1 MHHTKTFIVLLVGLC
16 VCPSIL
22 NAQTKP
28 INRSQEAQVT
38 CVVDLEPQS
47 MTPYGFAMATLGS
60 LRSARDAANV
70 VTRGLDESQADN
82 PWTLVT
88 EMMRDFKLSTNDFIC
103 AKRAVQPFT
112 NKAALSSLTPDQR
125 NHISEAAAF
134 MISTYDKKI
143 AINDQV
149 LQLFKKLVGNG
160 NGNMAQFS
168 DQISTLQV
176 KGDQTWGD
184 LVVPVGMSTLLLID
198 MRATDENG
206 NFIQASDSNPGY
218 VKRLVVTKAQKQE
231 LLDRINKD
239 FPELKDGTP
248 EDKIADPAKTATLYL
263 KVFDGRMCSDEPATI
278 PAGN

>member
-1 MHHTKTFIVLLVGLC
+1 MTAKFVALLMGLC
-16 VCPSIL
+16 VCSPIL
-22 NAQTKP
+22 NAQAKP
-28 INRSQEAQVT
+28 ISRSQEGQVT
-38 CVVDLEPQS
+38 CVVDLEPPP
-47 MTPYGFAMATLGS
+47 MTPYGFAMATLKS
-60 LRSARDAANV
+60 LGSARDAVNER
-70 VTRGLDESQADN
+70 TREPDESADN
-82 PWTLVT
+82 PLTLVT
-88 EMMRDFKLSTNDFIC
+88 GMMRDFKLSTNDFIC

-125 NHISEAAAF
+125 KNIATAAAF
-134 MISTYDKKI
+134 MVSTYDKKI

-176 KGDQTWGD
+176 EGDQTWGD
-184 LVVPVGMSTLLLID
+184 LVVPVAMSASLLVDL
-198 MRATDENG
+198 RATDENG
-206 NFIQASDSNPGY
+206 NFIQTTDPNVGQTR
-218 VKRLVVTKAQKQE
+218 RLVMTKAQKRA
-231 LLDRINKD
+231 LLDWINEH

-263 KVFDGRMCSDEPATI
+263 KVFDGRLCSDEPATI